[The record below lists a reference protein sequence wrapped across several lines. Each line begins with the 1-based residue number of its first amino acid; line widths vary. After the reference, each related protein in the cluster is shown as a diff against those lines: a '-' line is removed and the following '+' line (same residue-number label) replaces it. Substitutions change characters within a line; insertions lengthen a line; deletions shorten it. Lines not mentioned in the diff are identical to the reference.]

1 MINYCYH
8 NCKKRKV
15 IYLASFDLKDTLG
28 VFMTLIM
35 ENKSQVVEA
44 CGFVKQ
50 FVNYVVKKFSTEVY
64 VGGRHLRGKLCPLD
78 MAWGLYL
85 SYSPFPFPFKYLT
98 QRLAASYFSTL
109 R

>member
-1 MINYCYH
+1 M
-8 NCKKRKV
+8 
-15 IYLASFDLKDTLG
+15 ASFDLKDTLG

-64 VGGRHLRGKLCPLD
+64 VGGWLVCVGD
-78 MAWGLYL
+78 IWGESLMEKAIKVTML
-85 SYSPFPFPFKYLT
+85 GHGMGCVPIAFSCTFIPPFPF
-98 QRLAASYFSTL
+98 RSNA
-109 R
+109 

>member
-1 MINYCYH
+1 M
-8 NCKKRKV
+8 
-15 IYLASFDLKDTLG
+15 ASFDLKDTLG

-64 VGGRHLRGKLCPLD
+64 VGGLLVCVGDIWRGKLK
-78 MAWGLYL
+78 G
-85 SYSPFPFPFKYLT
+85 K
-98 QRLAASYFSTL
+98 RH
-109 R
+109 